1 MEPQNQPQNQEP
13 QKQHPR
19 IFTRFIDVLRE
30 DLWELCKLNVVCL
43 LTCLPLFTVGPAL
56 AALSHCIGELAR
68 GEDGEF
74 PAVKSYFSTFR
85 ACFSRA
91 LGWGLLGLAGT
102 TVLGVAVW
110 YYGSLTAQSYLFAP
124 LTALSALALLFL
136 WGVLLHLFPMTV
148 EAPGDGIF
156 RRALQ
161 HAAVRMGRTLVALV
175 LMIAVLAAQVL
186 YFPVSV
192 PITLFIGLIF
202 PGLIGIFAYL
212 DREDLV

>member
-1 MEPQNQPQNQEP
+1 MDENGTYRWAPETPPQPKP
-13 QKQHPR
+13 PKKKPDFKR
-19 IFTRFIDVLRE
+19 AGKTMLVVL
-30 DLWELCKLNVVCL
+30 L
-43 LTCLPLFTVGPAL
+43 AL
-56 AALSHCIGELAR
+56 I
-68 GEDGEF
+68 
-74 PAVKSYFSTFR
+74 
-85 ACFSRA
+85 
-91 LGWGLLGLAGT
+91 LLGLAGT
-102 TVLGVAVW
+102 TILGVAVW